1 MATGHRSDARVGKY
15 AGRVGTTRRQN
26 VHFACPCGALI
37 SVEAYCSVDA
47 NSEPELAQRLL
58 AEDLVLNSCQCAET
72 GATHAVNIPVVYH
85 APENR
90 LFILV
95 IPEPLRHRELDERA
109 SLATAIAEDA
119 GVDVPA
125 YVRNFCVVY
134 GAAGLKQH
142 LEEQAEEAMQATR
155 GAELA
160 QQLEL
165 AERELDKQRETMAA
179 QQSEFERIASELDRS
194 GDDIAERLQSLRDR
208 ESALDR
214 RSEEL
219 AHRSNEISQ
228 AEIRFAQ
235 PPSSSPQSRAGS
247 KTDPFERVDMVDI
260 NLGDADRVE
269 DSEIYEVESA
279 DEVVGEEITDT
290 AGSQPPEDP
299 QGATRVGGTTDVAI
313 ERWMVSREPHLKLV
327 DVSGKVRLAASAAPE
342 ALEGLLTN
350 RLAVKL
356 QMHPLPTAPLVSLVI
371 GVPEQVRGEV
381 RNSEPFVFHFDLMA
395 DSDRAVL
402 DALARKFTFSLELF
416 DNDYL
421 LVRRRTIAAELED
434 NASYILAAADEHAT
448 TVGEDYSFLKAVIA
462 FEAPDYDRFG
472 WRHHGAT
479 QFREE
484 RLQRLVTPDDVRSA
498 LAVARRFSD
507 PEHEGYLV
515 MVRGYSLR
523 AWHEQRRQVIEHA
536 IARGLWTGSTLAR
549 IAVSEGLAR
558 SRKDLVKKLQR
569 NFVHLVADE
578 HGLGD
583 ETIEDNWSALAREAS
598 ALGITPVPHLT
609 DSDGRDSAVA
619 EGEISTPVPP
629 DTDSGA
635 GAPIISG
642 TIAEPAPLAASD
654 SRNIPVSDCSFDEL
668 IAHLEDKD
676 KRLDA
681 AVELAKQG
689 EERAIGPVFN
699 TLRRMTRGEAVRV
712 LGSTPGFGDKAIAH
726 LMDGMRSRKGFLR
739 QGCALALSVLKG
751 EEGIEGVCDLLISE
765 PTEIWREIA
774 RALGEAGSVAV
785 MSLASRLASVDSK
798 DEAGEEVG
806 ERIAWALAHIVG
818 NGGSQP
824 VNTLARGR
832 DPVAAAVA
840 GRALELAETAV
851 DENRQLRG
859 TDTPREQTVNR
870 AFSRRFF
877 QALESAHLGG
887 AEISDRE
894 GADLSQ
900 PAMLLD
906 ESDLMDVDDAEPLDE
921 SDLIPT

>member
-1 MATGHRSDARVGKY
+1 MGTGHRSDARVGKY
-15 AGRVGTTRRQN
+15 LGRAGTTRRRN
-26 VHFACPCGALI
+26 VHFACPCGALV
-37 SVEAYCSVDA
+37 SVEVYRSIDA
-47 NSEPELAQRLL
+47 NSEPELAQRLI
-58 AEDLVLNSCQCAET
+58 AEDLDLNTSRCPET
-72 GATHAVNIPVVYH
+72 GELHIINSPVIYH
-85 APENR
+85 APDNR

-95 IPEPLRHRELDERA
+95 IPDALRHREPEERTL
-109 SLATAIAEDA
+109 LAAEIAEDT

-125 YVRNFCVVY
+125 YVREYRVVY
-134 GAAGLKQH
+134 GAAGLNRH

-155 GAELA
+155 GAEMA
-160 QQLEL
+160 QQLEMT
-165 AERELDKQRETMAA
+165 ERELEKQRETMAA
-179 QQSEFERIASELDRS
+179 QQAEFERIASELDRS
-194 GDDIAERLQSLRDR
+194 GDEISERLQALKDR
-208 ESALDR
+208 EAALNR

-219 AHRSNEISQ
+219 ARRSSELSQ
-228 AEIRFAQ
+228 VEIRLSD
-235 PPSSSPQSRAGS
+235 PSPRRDRPGS

-260 NLGDADRVE
+260 NLGDAEQSGVDGV
-269 DSEIYEVESA
+269 YEVESA
-279 DEVVGEEITDT
+279 DEAAEETTDAGEVK
-290 AGSQPPEDP
+290 PPVAQD
-299 QGATRVGGTTDVAI
+299 GATRVGGTTDVAI
-313 ERWMVSREPHLKLV
+313 ERWIVSREPHLKLV
-327 DVSGKVRLAASAAPE
+327 DASGKVRLAASAPTA
-342 ALEGLLTN
+342 ALEGLLTD

-381 RNSEPFVFHFDLMA
+381 RNREPFVFHFDLMA
-395 DSDRAVL
+395 DRDRAVL
-402 DALARKFTFSLELF
+402 DALARKFTFGLELF

-421 LVRRRTIAAELED
+421 IVRRRTIAAELED
-434 NASYILAAADEHAT
+434 NASYILAAADEHLAS
-448 TVGEDYSFLKAVIA
+448 VGDDYSFLKAVIA

-479 QFREE
+479 QFREGL
-484 RLQRLVTPDDVRSA
+484 LQTLTSADDVRSA
-498 LAVARRFSD
+498 LALARRFSD

-523 AWHEQRRQVIEHA
+523 AWHEQRRQVIERA
-536 IARGLWTGSTLAR
+536 VELGLWTGATLAR

-558 SRKDLVKKLQR
+558 SRKGLLKKLRR
-569 NFVHLVADE
+569 NFVHLAADN
-578 HGLGD
+578 HGLS
-583 ETIEDNWSALAREAS
+583 EATIEDNWMALERES
-598 ALGITPVPHLT
+598 SSLGMTPVPVLT
-609 DSDGRDSAVA
+609 DSAGRDSAVA

-642 TIAEPAPLAASD
+642 TIAEQH
-654 SRNIPVSDCSFDEL
+654 PVSASESRKTPVADCSFDEL
-668 IAHLEDKD
+668 IALLEDKD

-681 AVELAKQG
+681 AVELARQG

-739 QGCALALSVLKG
+739 QGCALALSVLKS

-774 RALGEAGSVAV
+774 RALGEAGPLAV
-785 MSLASRLASVDSK
+785 MSLASRLASVDSQDDSS
-798 DEAGEEVG
+798 DEVR

-824 VNTLARGR
+824 VNTLSRGR

-840 GRALELAETAV
+840 GRALELAETAL

-887 AEISDRE
+887 AEISDHQ
-894 GADLSQ
+894 GADLSG

-906 ESDLMDVDDAEPLDE
+906 ESDLIDVDDAEPLDE